1 VLGPGR
7 VGKAFLAQLG
17 AAQERLRKEANL
29 DLRLRALGSSK
40 KMALD
45 ERELDLARWPD
56 ALAGGGALDLERFA
70 EHVRAPHLP
79 HAAIIDCTGSDAV
92 ASHYPAW
99 LDAGVHVITPAK
111 HAGAGPWARYQ
122 AIKSQRPSGARFF
135 SQASVGAG
143 LPILTTLRDLL
154 DTGDEVLAVEGL
166 LSGTL
171 AWLFNRFDGTVP
183 FSKLVKEAHA
193 LGYTE
198 PDPRDDLSGTDV
210 ARKLVILA
218 REMGEPVTLD
228 AVAVKSLVP
237 PALARGGTAQFMK
250 RLPELDLPMQR
261 RLEAARRKQKVLR
274 FVARMEKKGRATV
287 GLTELSPDHPF
298 AHGRLTD
305 NVVQFTSARYR
316 KNPLVVQGPGAG
328 PEVTAGGVFA
338 DVLRLA
344 KALGARV

>member
-1 VLGPGR
+1 
-7 VGKAFLAQLG
+7 VGKAFLSQLG
-17 AAQERLRKEANL
+17 AAQARLRDKANL

-45 ERELDLARWPD
+45 EKELSLARWPD
-56 ALAGGGALDLERFA
+56 ALAGGEALDLKRFS
-70 EHVRAPHLP
+70 EHVRAAHLP
-79 HAAIIDCTGSDAV
+79 HAAIIDCSGSDAV
-92 ASHYPAW
+92 ANHYPAW

-111 HAGAGPWARYQ
+111 HAGAGPWKRYQ
-122 AIKSQRPSGARFF
+122 AIKAQRSSGARFL

-171 AWLFNRFDGTVP
+171 AWLFNKFDGSVP

-218 REMGEPVTLD
+218 REMGEQVTLEQ
-228 AVAVKSLVP
+228 VAVKSLVP
-237 PALARGGTAQFMK
+237 PALARGDGKAFLQ
-250 RLPELDLPMQR
+250 RLPQLDGPLQQR
-261 RLEAARRKQKVLR
+261 LDAARRKKKVLR
-274 FVARMEKKGRATV
+274 FVARMEKRGKATV

-316 KNPLVVQGPGAG
+316 DNPLVVQGPGAG

-338 DVLRLA
+338 DLLRLA
-344 KALGARV
+344 AYLGARP